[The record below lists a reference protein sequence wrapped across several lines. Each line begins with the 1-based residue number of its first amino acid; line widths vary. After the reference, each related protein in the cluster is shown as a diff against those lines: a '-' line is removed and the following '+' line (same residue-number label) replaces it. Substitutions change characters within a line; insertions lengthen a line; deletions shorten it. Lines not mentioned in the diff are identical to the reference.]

1 VVFFEGSRD
10 IDTRGE
16 LTSLLSEW
24 SQGDQESLAK
34 LISIVYD
41 ELHKLAEQALDRQ
54 QQHTL
59 QPTALVNEAFI
70 RIVSIQD
77 VDWKNR
83 LHFFAVAAN
92 VMRRVLVDY
101 ARFHYAAK
109 RGGGQLTLYLDE
121 VLNWPGKEDVG
132 LIALNDALAS
142 LAEIDPRQS
151 QIIELRFFGGLSVEE
166 TAEFLGI
173 SISTVTRE
181 WRMARAWLHR
191 KILNK

>member
-1 VVFFEGSRD
+1 L
-10 IDTRGE
+10 TR
-16 LTSLLSEW
+16 LLAEW
-24 SQGDQESLAK
+24 SEGNQESLDR

-41 ELHKLAEQALDRQ
+41 ELHRLAEQALGRQ

-70 RIVSIQD
+70 RLVNIHD
-77 VDWKNR
+77 VEWKNR

-109 RGGGQLTLYLDE
+109 RGGGQLALYLDDA
-121 VLNWPGKEDVG
+121 LNWPGREDVR
-132 LIALNDALAS
+132 LVALNDALVS
-142 LAEIDPRQS
+142 LSEIDPRQS
-151 QIIELRFFGGLSVEE
+151 QIVELRFFGGLSVEE
-166 TAEFLGI
+166 TAEYLGK
-173 SISTVTRE
+173 SMATVTRE

-191 KILNK
+191 RILNQKEQEEL